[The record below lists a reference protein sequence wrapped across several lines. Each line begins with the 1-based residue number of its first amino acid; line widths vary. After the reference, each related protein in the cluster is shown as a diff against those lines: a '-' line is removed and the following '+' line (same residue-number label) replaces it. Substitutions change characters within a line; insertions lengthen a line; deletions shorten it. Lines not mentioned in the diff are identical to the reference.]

1 MGKSPFQI
9 IPEGPETSGEPDVPS
24 TEESKIPLSTTPG
37 TDRREPAAVFPAS
50 EHAGAFPTG
59 GLSDEE
65 VRDLDA
71 LIQNLKNPSKRT
83 GSGETH
89 PAAGDRTRRLEHQ
102 VAEMGAMLLKF
113 DAGVKTLFELL
124 YLFQRKSEILN
135 QRIRQL
141 EMRLR

>member
-1 MGKSPFQI
+1 MDKSPFQI
-9 IPEGPETSGEPDVPS
+9 IPEGPETDKEHDLPPKG
-24 TEESKIPLSTTPG
+24 TKIPSSTPPG
-37 TDRREPAAVFPAS
+37 TDNREPADVFPVS

-71 LIQNLKNPSKRT
+71 LIQNLKNPSKKVDP
-83 GSGETH
+83 GETH
-89 PAAGDRTRRLEHQ
+89 LAAGDRIRSLEQQ

>member
-1 MGKSPFQI
+1 MDKSPFQI
-9 IPEGPETSGEPDVPS
+9 IPEDSETDEGHDLPPKGA
-24 TEESKIPLSTTPG
+24 KIPSSTPPG

-71 LIQNLKNPSKRT
+71 LIQNLKHPSKKVDP
-83 GSGETH
+83 GELH
-89 PAAGDRTRRLEHQ
+89 PAAGDRIRSLEQQ
-102 VAEMGAMLLKF
+102 VAEMGAILLKF